1 MSSKSFWQKPYLSN
15 VHILLC
21 QYPSAFSVLNNN
33 IQMRLC
39 CWQWIGFIWPP
50 HLANGRRAP
59 TVFVRLCILYLYCFQ
74 LYLCIFVLVLFVMGT
89 ITILV
94 SSQLPVMWQR
104 AASNRSQSDETPRL
118 RRAGFLLLIK
128 TTHRHH
134 HHNRSH
140 VQRKFHNFLQLFNLA
155 HFL

>member
-1 MSSKSFWQKPYLSN
+1 MKWSISEMCKVITPLCPQKVYDKNPTFRTYIYYF
-15 VHILLC
+15 VRA
-21 QYPSAFSVLNNN
+21 QYSSAFSVLNNN
-33 IQMRLC
+33 IQIRLC

-118 RRAGFLLLIK
+118 RGAGFLLLIK

-134 HHNRSH
+134 HHKRS
-140 VQRKFHNFLQLFNLA
+140 
-155 HFL
+155 

>member
-1 MSSKSFWQKPYLSN
+1 MNYCQGLHMSYTLSYTEPTIVPRTVIFMLSPIQRIIFECDCAVDNESGLFDDRTSLMGAVLQLYLC
-15 VHILLC
+15 V
-21 QYPSAFSVLNNN
+21 FS
-33 IQMRLC
+33 
-39 CWQWIGFIWPP
+39 
-50 HLANGRRAP
+50 
-59 TVFVRLCILYLYCFQ
+59 ILYLYC
-74 LYLCIFVLVLFVMGT
+74 LYSVFVLYVMGT

-118 RRAGFLLLIK
+118 RGAGFLLLIK

>member
-1 MSSKSFWQKPYLSN
+1 MKWSISEMCKVITPLCPQKVFDKNPTFQMYIYYF
-15 VHILLC
+15 VRA
-21 QYPSAFSVLNNN
+21 QYSSAFSVLNNN

-118 RRAGFLLLIK
+118 RGAGFLLLIK

-134 HHNRSH
+134 HHKRS
-140 VQRKFHNFLQLFNLA
+140 
-155 HFL
+155 